1 MRSSFLQKYW
11 PKITEISVLPSNKL
25 PGQKSETFLVGILG
39 ETMTSKI
46 HSEFNWPLNE
56 TCSSSRLYGFKLETS
71 QLWNELVELFS
82 ALCLTVPSF
91 GSFPTPSCT
100 AKTCFGIV
108 LVDGGSSV
116 WFILRPTTRI
126 IQRIDFV
133 VVWTPPSHYKT
144 SYWILTTFFHFY
156 Q

>member
-1 MRSSFLQKYW
+1 MGVLRHTRHTQGQRPCGPRVKKLVELGRVCPQGQNFSSSKKRTNEFYFTTIKLQVDLFSFVFWKKLKT
-11 PKITEISVLPSNKL
+11 PKRQFEI
-25 PGQKSETFLVGILG
+25 
-39 ETMTSKI
+39 
-46 HSEFNWPLNE
+46 NWPL
-56 TCSSSRLYGFKLETS
+56 
-71 QLWNELVELFS
+71 
-82 ALCLTVPSF
+82 AVPRF

-144 SYWILTTFFHFY
+144 SYWILTTFFHYY